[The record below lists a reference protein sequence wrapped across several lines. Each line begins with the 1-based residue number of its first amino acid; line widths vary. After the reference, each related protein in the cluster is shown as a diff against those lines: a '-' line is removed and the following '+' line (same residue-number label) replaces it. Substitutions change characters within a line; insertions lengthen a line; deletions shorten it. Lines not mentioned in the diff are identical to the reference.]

1 MPGFLAGINKTK
13 EQEEGI
19 CSFERFIQFVYYV
32 IMVVVILNV
41 KSFICVFQ
49 ICQDFSKC
57 GPFKQ
62 LLLQVAESLWD
73 SSSY

>member
-1 MPGFLAGINKTK
+1 M
-13 EQEEGI
+13 
-19 CSFERFIQFVYYV
+19 YYEV
-32 IMVVVILNV
+32 MVVVILNV

-62 LLLQVAESLWD
+62 LLLQVALSLCGILVLISVKETLCD
-73 SSSY
+73 VYIKNTGISLY